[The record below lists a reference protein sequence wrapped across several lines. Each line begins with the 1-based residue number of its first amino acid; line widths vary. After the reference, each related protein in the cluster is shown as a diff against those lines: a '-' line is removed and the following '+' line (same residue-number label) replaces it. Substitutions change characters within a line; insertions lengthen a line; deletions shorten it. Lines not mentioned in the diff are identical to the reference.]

1 MRRFLA
7 KQYNRCASNFHK
19 DAHMK
24 RFGWFLALCLA
35 ASPAWSASNKKIS
48 VQELKDLLTSL
59 HSANKSDDEV
69 ALQLKQVEL
78 TEELIPATMN
88 SLVDLLPGKFST
100 EQIYILEARSSM
112 LAPPAADLPTAPA
125 PDPAAQQAM
134 LAKASD
140 YVSKSYTQ
148 LPQLTATRMTARF
161 QDGVEAI
168 HNTGM
173 KQQMAGNDDPIW
185 AQTSLYTRLMNTRT
199 DTIESANGVE
209 KISNTKDKTAWGQ
222 NGVVASVVPPPTLA
236 SVLQEALSNGNPKW
250 LRWESINGNQ
260 IAVYTFAVEKK
271 KTHYAV
277 NYCCFPDTDTAGV
290 MNYSKSAGQTAGG
303 GSSAKGNLQT
313 SSEWKNFKATVGYHG
328 ELFLDPASGT
338 VVRTITEAEFKPS
351 DFIHYEDIR
360 TDYAPMPI
368 GGKNLVVPVR
378 TFIVSEVVPNG
389 DSFAA
394 HYSVRH
400 QEVTEDYKDY
410 QAVGATTA
418 QK

>member
-1 MRRFLA
+1 
-7 KQYNRCASNFHK
+7 
-19 DAHMK
+19 MK
-24 RFGWFLALCLA
+24 HFGWVLVICLA
-35 ASPAWSASNKKIS
+35 TAPAWSAGNRKIS

-59 HSANKSDDEV
+59 HAANKTDDEV
-69 ALQLKQVEL
+69 ALQLKQIEL
-78 TEELIPATMN
+78 TEELTPATMN
-88 SLVDLLPGKFST
+88 SLVDSVPGKFST

-112 LAPPAADLPTAPA
+112 LAPPAADLPSAAA
-125 PDPAAQQAM
+125 PDAAAQQAM
-134 LAKASD
+134 LAKASE
-140 YVSKSYTQ
+140 YVSKSYAQ
-148 LPQLTATRMTARF
+148 LPSLTATKMTARF

-173 KQQMAGNDDPIW
+173 KQTMSGNDDPIW

-209 KISNTKDKTAWGQ
+209 KIANTKDKVQWGP
-222 NGVVASVVPPPTLA
+222 NGVVASVAPLVPLSTI
-236 SVLQEALSNGNPKW
+236 LQEATSNGSPKW
-250 LRWESINGNQ
+250 LRWENINGNQ
-260 IAVYTFAVEKK
+260 IAVFSFTVDKK

-290 MNYSKSAGQTAGG
+290 INYSKSAGG
-303 GSSAKGNLQT
+303 GSSAKGNLQ
-313 SSEWKNFKATVGYHG
+313 SVSEWKNFKATVGYHG
-328 ELFLDPASGT
+328 ELFVDPSSGT

-351 DFIHYEDIR
+351 DFVHYEDIR

-378 TFIVSEVVPNG
+378 TFIVSEIVPNG

-410 QAVGATTA
+410 QAAGATTA

>member
-1 MRRFLA
+1 
-7 KQYNRCASNFHK
+7 
-19 DAHMK
+19 MK
-24 RFGWFLALCLA
+24 HFGWVLVICLA
-35 ASPAWSASNKKIS
+35 TAPAWSAGNRKIS

-59 HSANKSDDEV
+59 HAANKTDDEV
-69 ALQLKQVEL
+69 ALQLKQIEL
-78 TEELIPATMN
+78 TEELTPATMN
-88 SLVDLLPGKFST
+88 SLVDSVPGKFST

-112 LAPPAADLPTAPA
+112 LAPPAADLPSAAA
-125 PDPAAQQAM
+125 PDAAAQQAM
-134 LAKASD
+134 LAKASE
-140 YVSKSYTQ
+140 YVSKSYAQ
-148 LPQLTATRMTARF
+148 LPSLTATKMTARF

-173 KQQMAGNDDPIW
+173 KQTMSGNDDPIW

-199 DTIESANGVE
+199 DTIESANGIE
-209 KISNTKDKTAWGQ
+209 KIANTKDKVQWGP
-222 NGVVASVVPPPTLA
+222 NGVVASVAPLVPLSTI
-236 SVLQEALSNGNPKW
+236 LQEATSNGSPKW
-250 LRWESINGNQ
+250 LRWENINGNQ
-260 IAVYTFAVEKK
+260 IAVFSFTVDKK

-290 MNYSKSAGQTAGG
+290 INYSKSAGG
-303 GSSAKGNLQT
+303 GSSAKGNLQ
-313 SSEWKNFKATVGYHG
+313 SVSEWKNFKATVGYHG
-328 ELFLDPASGT
+328 ELFVDPSSGT

-351 DFIHYEDIR
+351 DFVHYEDIR

-378 TFIVSEVVPNG
+378 TFIVSEIVPNG

-410 QAVGATTA
+410 QAAGATTA

>member
-1 MRRFLA
+1 
-7 KQYNRCASNFHK
+7 
-19 DAHMK
+19 MK
-24 RFGWFLALCLA
+24 HFGWVLVICLA
-35 ASPAWSASNKKIS
+35 TAPAWSAGNRKIS

-59 HSANKSDDEV
+59 HAANKTDDEV
-69 ALQLKQVEL
+69 ALQLKQIEL
-78 TEELIPATMN
+78 TEELTPATMN
-88 SLVDLLPGKFST
+88 SLVDSVPGKFST

-112 LAPPAADLPTAPA
+112 LAPPAADLPSAAA
-125 PDPAAQQAM
+125 PDAAAQQAM
-134 LAKASD
+134 LAKASE
-140 YVSKSYTQ
+140 YVSKSYAQ
-148 LPQLTATRMTARF
+148 LPSLTATKMTARF

-173 KQQMAGNDDPIW
+173 KQTMSGNDDPIW

-209 KISNTKDKTAWGQ
+209 KIANTKDKVQWGP
-222 NGVVASVVPPPTLA
+222 NGVVASVAPLVPLSTI
-236 SVLQEALSNGNPKW
+236 LQEATSSGSPKW
-250 LRWESINGNQ
+250 LRWENINGNQ
-260 IAVYTFAVEKK
+260 IAVFSFTVDKK

-290 MNYSKSAGQTAGG
+290 INYSKSAGG
-303 GSSAKGNLQT
+303 GSSAKGNLQ
-313 SSEWKNFKATVGYHG
+313 SVSEWKNFKATVGYHG
-328 ELFLDPASGT
+328 ELFVDPSSGT

-351 DFIHYEDIR
+351 DFVHYEDIR

-378 TFIVSEVVPNG
+378 TFIVSEIVPNG

-410 QAVGATTA
+410 QAAGATTA

>member
-1 MRRFLA
+1 
-7 KQYNRCASNFHK
+7 
-19 DAHMK
+19 
-24 RFGWFLALCLA
+24 
-35 ASPAWSASNKKIS
+35 

-59 HSANKSDDEV
+59 HAANKTDDEV
-69 ALQLKQVEL
+69 ALQLKQIEL
-78 TEELIPATMN
+78 TEELTPATMN
-88 SLVDLLPGKFST
+88 SLVDSVPGKFST

-112 LAPPAADLPTAPA
+112 LAPPAADLPSAAA
-125 PDPAAQQAM
+125 PDAAAQQAM
-134 LAKASD
+134 LAKASE
-140 YVSKSYTQ
+140 YVSKSYAQ
-148 LPQLTATRMTARF
+148 LPSLTATKMTARF

-173 KQQMAGNDDPIW
+173 KQTMSGNDDPIW

-199 DTIESANGVE
+199 DTIESANGIE
-209 KISNTKDKTAWGQ
+209 KIANTKDKVQWGP
-222 NGVVASVVPPPTLA
+222 NGVVASVAPLVPLSTI
-236 SVLQEALSNGNPKW
+236 LQEATSTGSPKW
-250 LRWESINGNQ
+250 LRWENINGNQ
-260 IAVYTFAVEKK
+260 IAVFSFTVDKK

-290 MNYSKSAGQTAGG
+290 INYSKSAGG
-303 GSSAKGNLQT
+303 GSSAKGNLQ
-313 SSEWKNFKATVGYHG
+313 SVSEWKNFKATVGYHG
-328 ELFLDPASGT
+328 ELFVDPSSGT

-351 DFIHYEDIR
+351 DFVHYEDIR

-378 TFIVSEVVPNG
+378 TFIVSEIVPNG

-410 QAVGATTA
+410 QAAGATTA